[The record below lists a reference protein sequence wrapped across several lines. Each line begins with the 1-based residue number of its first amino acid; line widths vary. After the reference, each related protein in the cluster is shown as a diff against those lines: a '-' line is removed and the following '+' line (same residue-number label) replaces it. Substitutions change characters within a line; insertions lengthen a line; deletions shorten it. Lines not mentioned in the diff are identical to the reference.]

1 VAIDDRI
8 NLQKLQVF
16 DCVVT
21 LDGISRAADQL
32 KVAQPVVT
40 EHIQSLERRLGARLF
55 EREGR
60 RLVLTEAGRLAHEW
74 CTDVLRRTR
83 EFDRE
88 LQGLADGL
96 RGSIVIGT
104 SMSTGSYELPSL
116 LSTFGRRHPDVRIR
130 VDVTDAEH
138 AMEATMAGRNDLSV
152 VAVQSPPALASL
164 ISEQIG
170 ADEVVLVAPR
180 RGVTD
185 EQLLTLSELSALPFV
200 EAQAGSLRRMLID
213 SQFEALG
220 LPSRRVV
227 MEFGHPEAIKTAVA
241 SGVGVA
247 CLFRSAVR
255 RELEAGELREIAVEG
270 VHIAAPVWLVHRR
283 NRTLSPVHTELISEI
298 RSYFATP

>member
-1 VAIDDRI
+1 MGIDDRI
-8 NLQKLQVF
+8 NIQKLQVF
-16 DCVVT
+16 DCVVS
-21 LDGISRAADQL
+21 LGGISRAADQM

-60 RLVLTEAGRLAHEW
+60 RLVLTEAGRAAHEW

-104 SMSTGSYELPSL
+104 SMSTGSYELPPL
-116 LSTFGRRHPDVRIR
+116 LSAFGRRYPDVRIR
-130 VDVTDAEH
+130 VDVTGAEH
-138 AMEATMAGRNDLSV
+138 AIEATMTGRNDLSV
-152 VAVQSPPALASL
+152 VAVESPPALASL
-164 ISEQIG
+164 VSEQIG
-170 ADEVVLVAPR
+170 TDEVVLVAPP
-180 RGVTD
+180 RGVTG
-185 EQLLTLSELSALPFV
+185 EQMLTIKELAALPFV
-200 EAQAGSLRRMLID
+200 EAQGGSLRRIFID
-213 SQFEALG
+213 SQFEAAG

-241 SGVGVA
+241 NAVGVA

-255 RELEAGELREIAVEG
+255 RELENGELRELAVQG
-270 VHIAAPVWLVHRR
+270 MHIAAPVWLVHRR
-283 NRTLSPVHTELISEI
+283 NRTLSPVHTELMGQI
-298 RSYFATP
+298 RAYFAAP